1 MMSVMHRTLL
11 AVAAAVTLSPIV
23 CLGDGFVGAVA
34 VQGDYAYVGINRSIV
49 VVDVSD
55 PHHPTPVGQTSFW
68 PENRKWFVEDVSA
81 ISVVGDHAYVVYNL
95 GRYSGRSHSMV
106 IVDVSRPAA
115 PKVIASYDVSGWPP
129 SSGHALGVT
138 ASGQY
143 AYLYHTTGLDVV
155 DTSKPVEPTRVGRW
169 RSHGSSGFLAGHLG
183 SYVTSAG
190 DHVYV
195 ADRQGGLRVID
206 VSDPAAPRDV
216 GSWDCPYAVGV
227 AVLANRAFVWGG
239 GLKIIDVSDPTNP
252 KEIGS
257 YDREKV
263 FEGRQIT
270 GLAAAGNYVFLYYGL
285 PGAGLQR
292 LGGLL
297 ILDVSDPSAPK
308 EVPLELGPPFV
319 GGPVMA
325 LTLRE
330 DCAYIGVGP
339 RLVVADVSDPKHL
352 SVLGST
358 EVLPCKLTDVAVV
371 GDHAFLA
378 SGRGGLRVLDVSDAG
393 SPKEVGSFR
402 ASRAIAT
409 VTASGNHAFAGEQD
423 VLHVLDI
430 SDLKTLREVA
440 SYRIERPAPKVVDGD
455 DDEDVEQLIV
465 AGDADELEELEEFEV
480 EEIVFEFPPRAPEV
494 AIVNN
499 YACLAVDGKT
509 LKILDISDP
518 AAPKEMGSYEEEV
531 GPKRVAACG
540 DHVLMLYELG
550 GSLSIVD
557 LSPLAWTTR
566 MPYLK
571 ALALV
576 ASLGLA
582 VLVFLLRRRL
592 NRFVLFPA
600 RNLGRRLI
608 TPWVRTDRQPS
619 VDRSPIL
626 LTLIVVALP
635 PMLLTLVPNAPRV
648 VGRYAP
654 LGFAE
659 GLAVAGRHAYLVGE
673 RHDGRGSMLWV
684 LDVSNPASPHKI
696 GSCKLSQWGRASDV
710 AVAGK
715 YAYVVDNFHALHVVN
730 VTNPAAPKVIGS
742 YSVSIPSGWRGS
754 VDHQAVAVAG
764 QYVLVT
770 DGHWGMRVFDVT
782 DPASPKPV
790 CFYDSPLGP

>member
-1 MMSVMHRTLL
+1 MSVMHRTLL
-11 AVAAAVTLSPIV
+11 AVAVAVALTPIA
-23 CLGDGFVGAVA
+23 CLGAGYVGAVA

-55 PHHPTPVGQTSFW
+55 PHHPTPVGQTSYW
-68 PENRKWFVEDVSA
+68 PDNRKWFVEDVSA

-95 GRYSGRSHSMV
+95 VGYSGRSHSMV
-106 IVDVSRPAA
+106 IVDVSRPTA
-115 PKVIASYDVSGWPP
+115 PKVTASYDVSGW

-155 DTSKPVEPTRVGRW
+155 DISNPVEPTRVGRW
-169 RSHGSSGFLAGHLG
+169 GSHSSSDFPAGHHG
-183 SYVTSAG
+183 PYVASAG
-190 DHVYV
+190 GHVYV
-195 ADRQGGLRVID
+195 ADREGGLRVID
-206 VSDPAAPRDV
+206 VSDPAAPKEV
-216 GSWDCPYAVGV
+216 GSCESVYAVGV
-227 AVLANRAFVWGG
+227 AVVANRAFLGG
-239 GLKIIDVSDPTNP
+239 CDLKIIDISDPTDP

-263 FEGRQIT
+263 FEGSGIT
-270 GLAAAGNYVFLYYGL
+270 GVAASGNYVFLYYGYPRTEL
-285 PGAGLQR
+285 ALNG

-308 EVPLELGPPFV
+308 KVSPDLGPPFV
-319 GGPVMA
+319 DGPVMA
-325 LTLRE
+325 LALRE
-330 DCAYIGVGP
+330 DYAYIGVGP
-339 RLVVADVSDPKHL
+339 RLVVVDVSDPKHL

-358 EVLPCKLTDVAVV
+358 EVLPCKLTDIAVA

-378 SGRGGLRVLDVSDAG
+378 SGRGGLRVLDFSDPG

-402 ASRAIAT
+402 PPGAIAT
-409 VTASGNHAFAGEQD
+409 VTVVGKHAFAGEQD

-430 SDLKTLREVA
+430 SDPSTLREVA
-440 SYRIERPAPKVVDGD
+440 PYRIERPAPKAAGD
-455 DDEDVEQLIV
+455 EDDEDVELLIV
-465 AGDADELEELEEFEV
+465 AGDADELEELEEFE
-480 EEIVFEFPPRAPEV
+480 EEFVFEFRPRAPEV
-494 AIVNN
+494 AIVHD

-509 LKILDISDP
+509 LKIIDISDP

-540 DHVLMLYELG
+540 DYVLMLYEFG
-550 GSLSIVD
+550 GSLNVVD

-571 ALALV
+571 ALALA
-576 ASLGLA
+576 ASVGLGLLMFWVSRSLNQRLLQA
-582 VLVFLLRRRL
+582 EESAEFLAKVSQLRRRRKAL
-592 NRFVLFPA
+592 TPCLLF
-600 RNLGRRLI
+600 L
-608 TPWVRTDRQPS
+608 V
-619 VDRSPIL
+619 
-626 LTLIVVALP
+626 LIVVALP

-654 LGFAE
+654 PGFAE
-659 GLAVAGRHAYLVGE
+659 GLAVAGRHAYIVGE
-673 RHDGRGSMLWV
+673 RQDGRGSMLWV
-684 LDVSNPASPHKI
+684 LDVSNPASARKI

-715 YAYVVDNFHALHVVN
+715 YAYVVDNSHALHVVN

-742 YSVSIPSGWRGS
+742 YSASIHSP
-754 VDHQAVAVAG
+754 DPQAVAVAG
-764 QYVLVT
+764 QHVLVT